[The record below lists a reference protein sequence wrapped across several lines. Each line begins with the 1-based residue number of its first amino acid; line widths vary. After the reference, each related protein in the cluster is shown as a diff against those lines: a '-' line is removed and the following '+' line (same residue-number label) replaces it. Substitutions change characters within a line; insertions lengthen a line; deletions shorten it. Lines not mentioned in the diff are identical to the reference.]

1 MKGWFPVN
9 MLDYIEGKLVH
20 KTPTTVVVDNN
31 GLGYS
36 LRISVSTSGQLPQE
50 GQIVKLKT
58 YLHVREDVLQL
69 YGFAEENERELFLA
83 LISVS
88 GVGPKLAQT
97 ILSGLSPER
106 FAAAIQNNDQASLN
120 TISGVGKKT
129 AERLLVEMRD
139 KIKSIAASATTD
151 GSQLP
156 PFAGS
161 AYENEAM
168 MALIS
173 LGYSR
178 QKAENAIR
186 KAQKDGPFTATEEL
200 VKKAL
205 QVI

>member
-1 MKGWFPVN
+1 MF
-9 MLDYIEGKLVH
+9 DYIEGKLVQ
-20 KTPTTVVVDNN
+20 KTPTTAVIDNN
-31 GLGYS
+31 GLGYA
-36 LRISVSTSGQLPQE
+36 LRISLSTSGLLPQE
-50 GQIVKLKT
+50 GQTVKLKT
-58 YLHVREDVLQL
+58 YLHVREDLMQL
-69 YGFAEENERELFLA
+69 YGFAEESERELFMA
-83 LISVS
+83 LISIS

-97 ILSGLSPER
+97 ILSGLTPER
-106 FAAAIQNNDQASLN
+106 FITAIQNSDQTALN
-120 TISGVGKKT
+120 SISGVGKKT

-139 KIKSIAASATTD
+139 KIKSIAGSVTTE
-151 GSQLP
+151 GFQLP

-168 MALIS
+168 MALVS

-186 KAQKDGPFTATEEL
+186 KAQKDGPVTVTEEL